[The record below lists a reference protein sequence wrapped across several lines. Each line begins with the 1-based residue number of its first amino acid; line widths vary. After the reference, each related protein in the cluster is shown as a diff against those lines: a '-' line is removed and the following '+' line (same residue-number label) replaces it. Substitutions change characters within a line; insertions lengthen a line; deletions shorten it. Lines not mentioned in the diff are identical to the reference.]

1 MKVFE
6 NYAKNKQKP
15 KISFSLF
22 STSKK
27 FFKSY
32 FLLMKTLK
40 KINDFLAYNYH
51 HRIFS

>member
-1 MKVFE
+1 MNATNLYNFVVKMKVFE

-32 FLLMKTLK
+32 FLLMKT
-40 KINDFLAYNYH
+40 Y
-51 HRIFS
+51 